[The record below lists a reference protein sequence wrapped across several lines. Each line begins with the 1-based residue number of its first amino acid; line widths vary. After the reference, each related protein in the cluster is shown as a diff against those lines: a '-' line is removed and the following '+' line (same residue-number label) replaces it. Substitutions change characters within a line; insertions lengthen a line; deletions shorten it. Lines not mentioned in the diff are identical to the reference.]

1 VKSHLRFAIVVALL
15 VAAALFLHALSGQE
29 VIAPREPLAS
39 FPRTLGRWTGTD
51 VPIAQDALEVL
62 GTGDF
67 LLRVYQNAAISQ
79 PYVDL
84 FIAYFASQRTGD
96 TIHSPKHCLPGAG
109 WFPIESSRVT
119 ISLPGQ
125 SSYPANRYVIA
136 KGDDRQLVLYWY
148 LAHNRAIASEYWA
161 KFYLVADAIRLN
173 RSDGALIRITTP
185 LRSGEDMESAGKRLL
200 SLAADAAPYIDRFIP
215 R

>member
-1 VKSHLRFAIVVALL
+1 MKAHGRFAVVVVLL
-15 VAAALFLHALSGQE
+15 STAALFLHARSGE
-29 VIAPREPLAS
+29 IIAPRETLTS
-39 FPRTLGRWTGTD
+39 FPATLNSWTGSD
-51 VPIAQDALEVL
+51 VPIAQDALDVL
-62 GTGDF
+62 GSGDF
-67 LLRVYQNAAISQ
+67 LLRVYQNAAMRE

-109 WFPIESSRVT
+109 WFPIESSRVR

-125 SSYPANRYVIA
+125 SPFPANRYVIA

-161 KFYLVADAIRLN
+161 KFYLVADSIRMN
-173 RSDGALIRITTP
+173 RSDGSLIRLTTP
-185 LRSGEDMESAGKRLL
+185 LRSGEDIQSAQKRLL
-200 SLAADAAPYIDRFIP
+200 SLADEAAPYFERYIP